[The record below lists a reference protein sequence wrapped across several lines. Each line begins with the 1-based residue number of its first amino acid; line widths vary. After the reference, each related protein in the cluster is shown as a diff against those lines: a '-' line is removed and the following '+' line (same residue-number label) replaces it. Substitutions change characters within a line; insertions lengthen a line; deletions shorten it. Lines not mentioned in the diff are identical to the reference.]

1 MNRSKLI
8 ALALVAGLASIAP
21 GASAA
26 FRSQA
31 AQTTQVAPTTQVA
44 TVPAPHPK
52 LVKFHGGV
60 INQSPDFITVRSLDP
75 NHPNELRTF
84 TFSPQ
89 LKPKMQRILDAGGYQ
104 NGDKVVVT
112 TLAGSK
118 IALNVR
124 GRPSKPA

>member
-1 MNRSKLI
+1 MNRFSPI
-8 ALALVAGLASIAP
+8 ALLLVASLLPVAP
-21 GASAA
+21 GATAAGRAAA
-26 FRSQA
+26 FGSPV
-31 AQTTQVAPTTQVA
+31 AQTTQVATL
-44 TVPAPHPK
+44 PAPHPK
-52 LVKFHGGV
+52 HVKFHGGV

-112 TLAGSK
+112 VLAGSNV
-118 IALNVR
+118 ALNVR

>member
-8 ALALVAGLASIAP
+8 APLLVAGLASVAFC
-21 GASAA
+21 ASAA
-26 FRSQA
+26 RAAAVRSPA
-31 AQTTQVAPTTQVA
+31 AQTTQVATL
-44 TVPAPHPK
+44 PAPHPK
-52 LVKFHGGV
+52 RVKFHGGV
-60 INQSPDFITVRSLDP
+60 VNQSPDFITVRSLDP

-118 IALNVR
+118 IALDVR